1 MNGLSGSLLSI
12 PKQKRFRKYRTFI
25 EVFIAAL
32 FLSGLLFFFNY
43 DINISFSLIIVLFF
57 FLYLFPDLKRGI
69 LLFLIASYFLPVF
82 MRIIYSIERTLP
94 VRNSLAALPDVL
106 LFLLIFAF
114 IIKLLYKK
122 EKVLKTSLDKYI
134 LAFIA
139 INVIQIFNPTKSV
152 LAGVYGARSIL
163 LPIGMYFLASQYFS
177 SKNDVKKFLYVVIIC
192 SIIDILYALYQ
203 YFIDFP
209 FFDKIYLNDFPYIER
224 MMIWPSLGGY
234 KGFHKLFSVSG
245 GSYNLFYP
253 LAFFA
258 IILINLNSKYFGLK
272 IKTLKYAFMLLLII
286 LLLLG
291 VERMPIAMIV
301 IGIAFSCLDF
311 ESGKKFFKGAV
322 TCFLVITMILIS
334 FNILKEPLLRTGRRE
349 FHRLAELHNPLETR
363 TLKYRKARIWVTVVE
378 RVKHNMFGSGLGTG
392 TVTSQTTREDTLIV
406 APHNWYLKILME
418 TGFIGL
424 FIFML
429 LVVKIMKE
437 FILYLRKSEN
447 LMYRGLVK
455 GLLGGTVAILSAGV
469 ANIPLEYHLGI
480 FFWFLVG
487 LVPLLPQ
494 LEKEQVVR

>member
-1 MNGLSGSLLSI
+1 MNWLSGSLPSTL
-12 PKQKRFRKYRTFI
+12 KQKRCQKYRTFI
-25 EVFIAAL
+25 VVFIAAL

-43 DINISFSLIIVLFF
+43 DINISFSLVIVLFF

-106 LFLLIFAF
+106 LFLLIVAF

-152 LAGVYGARSIL
+152 LVGVYGARSVL

-203 YFIDFP
+203 YFIDFL
-209 FFDKIYLNDFPYIER
+209 FFDKIYLNDFPNIQR
-224 MMIWPSLGGY
+224 VMIWPSLGGY

-245 GSYNLFYP
+245 GSYSLFYP

-258 IILINLNSKYFGLK
+258 IILINLNSRYFGLK
-272 IKTLKYAFMLLLII
+272 IKTLKYAFILLLII
-286 LLLLG
+286 LLSLG
-291 VERMPIAMIV
+291 VERTPIAMIA
-301 IGIAFSCLDF
+301 IGIAFSCLEF
-311 ESGKKFFKGAV
+311 ESAKKFFKGAIISV
-322 TCFLVITMILIS
+322 LVIVMVLIS

-349 FHRLAELHNPLETR
+349 FHRLAELHNPLEAR
-363 TLKYRKARIWVTVVE
+363 TIKYRKASIWVSVRE
-378 RVKHNMFGSGLGTG
+378 RIKHNMLGLGLGTG
-392 TVTSQTTREDTLIV
+392 TVTTQTMREHALIV
-406 APHNWYLKILME
+406 DPESWYLKIFME
-418 TGFIGL
+418 TGFIGF

-429 LVVKIMKE
+429 LTVKVMKE

-455 GLLGGTVAILSAGV
+455 GLLGGTVAIISAGF

-494 LEKEQVVR
+494 LEKEQVVK